1 GLTEGRV
8 ALHVPGVAEPILL
21 SYADLGRRIDAPGL
35 VDAALAVGR
44 SGTLADRVLAGAR
57 TAIRGSVFE
66 PRVALDPALV
76 LGRVSAA
83 LAQFAVEP
91 VDARVE
97 PTPKGFAVVRSSYGR
112 RADVD
117 AAAETILTALA
128 RADAP
133 GRLDVEVRFVR
144 LDPVVDD
151 ADAELARIAAQRIA
165 QQIVLADG
173 EDSWRISRGRV
184 QSWLGFA
191 TTPDGRYEPVVDRSK
206 IEASLAPIAR
216 LVERPPANASFVIG
230 SGGRIVDV
238 RPGRDGR
245 SLDVPAT
252 VQLIAEALARRAAT
266 GQAVPI
272 EPALVRT
279 KPALSTEAAEAI
291 APRMTRLSTHTTW
304 FPIGEKNAFGAN
316 IWLPATFIDGTVLA
330 PGETF
335 DFWKIVGPVTRERGF
350 GLGGAIING
359 RTEPQGAL
367 AGGICSSS
375 TTIFNAALKAGL
387 QMGDRRNHYY
397 YIDRY
402 PLGLDATVFI
412 SASGSVQNM
421 TFTND
426 TGFPILIRG
435 INSRKGN
442 IGYTRFDIYG
452 VETGRTVTF
461 STPIVKNVRP
471 ATTVVEYTPELPAGA
486 RRQVEF
492 PVDGMDVWV
501 TRTVRGADGTVL
513 HTDTFYSHYARITG
527 IVQIG
532 TGGAAAP
539 SPSPSPAPE
548 S

>member
-1 GLTEGRV
+1 
-8 ALHVPGVAEPILL
+8 
-21 SYADLGRRIDAPGL
+21 
-35 VDAALAVGR
+35 
-44 SGTLADRVLAGAR
+44 
-57 TAIRGSVFE
+57 
-66 PRVALDPALV
+66 
-76 LGRVSAA
+76 
-83 LAQFAVEP
+83 
-91 VDARVE
+91 
-97 PTPKGFAVVRSSYGR
+97 
-112 RADVD
+112 
-117 AAAETILTALA
+117 
-128 RADAP
+128 
-133 GRLDVEVRFVR
+133 
-144 LDPVVDD
+144 
-151 ADAELARIAAQRIA
+151 
-165 QQIVLADG
+165 
-173 EDSWRISRGRV
+173 
-184 QSWLGFA
+184 
-191 TTPDGRYEPVVDRSK
+191 
-206 IEASLAPIAR
+206 
-216 LVERPPANASFVIG
+216 
-230 SGGRIVDV
+230 
-238 RPGRDGR
+238 
-245 SLDVPAT
+245 VPAT

-304 FPIGEKNAFGAN
+304 FLIGEKNAFGAN

-539 SPSPSPAPE
+539 SPSPSPALE